1 MGDVQ
6 YTTNALNIRFRGRR
20 LLSTVQ
26 SRFLLE
32 IHDGTAGHESK
43 PAARL
48 LLGQ

>member
-48 LLGQ
+48 LLEQ